1 MNNSLDPHSGGAG
14 AAGDS
19 TPTQV
24 ETDKAAVAREDRAA
38 FIAAL
43 GFPVL
48 VIIGGLLG
56 FFFPDTASG
65 FAPQV
70 TPLLGIIM
78 FGMGL
83 TLRPVVLVV
92 IAKRPLSVLIGL
104 VSQFVIMPL
113 IAVLTVW
120 ILRLPAEIAVGVILV
135 GCTPGGTS
143 SNVVS
148 YLARGDVAL
157 SVTM

>member
-14 AAGDS
+14 ATGHS
-19 TPTQV
+19 TLTHV

-70 TPLLGIIM
+70 TPLLWI
-78 FGMGL
+78 
-83 TLRPVVLVV
+83 
-92 IAKRPLSVLIGL
+92 KIGRAH
-104 VSQFVIMPL
+104 V
-113 IAVLTVW
+113 
-120 ILRLPAEIAVGVILV
+120 
-135 GCTPGGTS
+135 
-143 SNVVS
+143 
-148 YLARGDVAL
+148 
-157 SVTM
+157 

>member
-1 MNNSLDPHSGGAG
+1 MNNYLDQHSGVAG
-14 AAGDS
+14 AAVDS
-19 TPTQV
+19 TTTKV

-83 TLRPVVLVV
+83 TLRPVDFAL
-92 IAKRPLSVLIGL
+92 IAKRPLPVLIG
-104 VSQFVIMPL
+104 V
-113 IAVLTVW
+113 
-120 ILRLPAEIAVGVILV
+120 
-135 GCTPGGTS
+135 
-143 SNVVS
+143 
-148 YLARGDVAL
+148 
-157 SVTM
+157 